1 MPPSVV
7 RVAGGDQHPRARFVA
22 AASTVTSLPS
32 PGVPE
37 VAFAGRS
44 NVGKSSLINALTL
57 APVAR
62 QSDKPGKTQSLNFYS
77 VGDSLSFVDL
87 PGYGFAFA
95 QAGRVV
101 QWNQLIDDY
110 LSGRGSALKVRDLSR
125 TAQSESVD
133 LIFLFLLGS
142 A

>member
-1 MPPSVV
+1 
-7 RVAGGDQHPRARFVA
+7 
-22 AASTVTSLPS
+22 LPS

-110 LSGRGSALKVRDLSR
+110 LSGRGSALKVRDVSR
-125 TAQSESVD
+125 TAQSEFVD
-133 LIFLFLLGS
+133 LIFVCLLGS